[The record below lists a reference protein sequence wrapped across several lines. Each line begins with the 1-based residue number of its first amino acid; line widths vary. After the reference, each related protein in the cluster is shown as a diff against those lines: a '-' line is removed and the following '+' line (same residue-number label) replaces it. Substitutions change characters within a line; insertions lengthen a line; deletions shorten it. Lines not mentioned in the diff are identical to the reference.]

1 MLNLIDIVVILII
14 ILTAFIGY
22 KRGFIKTVISL
33 SAFFIAIIVSLLLY
47 KPVAVILTEKTSIDE
62 WIKERVMNTRV
73 TTSGDTI
80 VLVTEEK
87 KEEEEEISNEELNVE
102 TEEEKQNAVAAILSD
117 LPNTISQSL
126 NISQIKENAK
136 QELANKLS
144 ELIMNLLS
152 LIVIFLLV
160 RITLIVAEFLLN
172 SAAELPVIKQIN
184 EVLGMTLGGILGLIS
199 TYIAFAI
206 ITLISSITDISFVV
220 NAIKASLF
228 ASVMFEN
235 NIIFKLLS

>member
-14 ILTAFIGY
+14 VLTAFIGY

-87 KEEEEEISNEELNVE
+87 KEEVETSNEELNVE
-102 TEEEKQNAVAAILSD
+102 TEEEKQNAVTAILSD

-199 TYIAFAI
+199 TYFAFAI

-220 NAIKASLF
+220 NAIKSSLF

>member
-14 ILTAFIGY
+14 VLTAFIGY

-62 WIKERVMNTRV
+62 WVKERVMNTRV

-87 KEEEEEISNEELNVE
+87 KEEVETSNEELNVE
-102 TEEEKQNAVAAILSD
+102 TEEERQNAVTAILSD

-126 NISQIKENAK
+126 DISQIKENAK

-220 NAIKASLF
+220 NAIKSSLF